1 MSVDSAREFFETLP
15 GRVGSRGAQ
24 ALDASYRFDVDGA
37 GSWRVESDGEAL
49 VVSESDAPADCIIR
63 ADEQTFLRIVRGEQS
78 PMGAYM
84 TGRVRVEGDLG
95 LALKL
100 REVFSY

>member
-1 MSVDSAREFFETLP
+1 MSVDSAREFFATLP
-15 GRVGSRGAQ
+15 DRVSPQGAR
-24 ALDASYRFDVDGA
+24 ALDASYRFDVEGA
-37 GSWRVESDGEAL
+37 GTWRVESDGDRLEVA
-49 VVSESDAPADCIIR
+49 ESDAPADCVIR

-84 TGRVRVEGDLG
+84 TGKVKVEGDLG

-100 REVFSY
+100 RDLFG

>member
-15 GRVGSRGAQ
+15 GRVSPQGAR
-24 ALDASYRFDVDGA
+24 ALDASYRFDIVGV
-37 GSWRVESDGEAL
+37 GSWRVESDGDSLA
-49 VVSESDAPADCIIR
+49 VTQSDAPADCVIR
-63 ADEQTFLRIVRGEQS
+63 TNEQTFLRIVRGEQS

-84 TGRVRVEGDLG
+84 IGKVKVEGDLG

-100 REVFSY
+100 RDVFG

>member
-1 MSVDSAREFFETLP
+1 MSVENAREFFETLP
-15 GRVGSRGAQ
+15 GRAGSRGAQ

-37 GSWRVESDGEAL
+37 GSWRVESDGERLL
-49 VVSESDAPADCIIR
+49 VTKSEAPADCVIR
-63 ADEQTFLRIVRGEQS
+63 TDEQTFLRIVGGEQS

-84 TGRVRVEGDLG
+84 TGKVKVEGDLG

-100 REVFSY
+100 RDVLG